1 MKLGLPG
8 DMVAYMKLNMRS
20 AWGSGKDTP
29 RKTGMRKPGIMYTC
43 VCVQGMVKIHKPPT
57 KKVFDN
63 IPEQNRH
70 GKANSKNEDIGQNKI
85 SCFNTNFH

>member
-1 MKLGLPG
+1 MSVVISNIWKSLIRRGQAMKLGLPG

-43 VCVQGMVKIHKPPT
+43 VCV
-57 KKVFDN
+57 
-63 IPEQNRH
+63 
-70 GKANSKNEDIGQNKI
+70 
-85 SCFNTNFH
+85 